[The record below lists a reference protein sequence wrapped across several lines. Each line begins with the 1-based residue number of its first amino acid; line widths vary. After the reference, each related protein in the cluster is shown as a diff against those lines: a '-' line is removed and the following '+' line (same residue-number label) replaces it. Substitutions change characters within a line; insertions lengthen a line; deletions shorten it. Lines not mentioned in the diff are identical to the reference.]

1 MQEVLALALQSMQQD
16 MQRLDRIGSNLAN
29 ALTPGY
35 QRDVMARLPMAA
47 TTATFAAVVDAQRV
61 GGRSAGLAVESRSAL
76 APALLVQTDTR
87 PGSLKFTGQSLDV
100 ALAGPGYFEVTT
112 PSGPAYTRQGNF
124 QLDARGRLV
133 TASGFPVMGKGGEIF
148 LNEGAPVIDAA
159 GNIFASQSSARGPGA
174 LPAMAQL
181 KVLVPEDRAAMR
193 RVGDGLWSAGGPL
206 GDVKDAD
213 VQIKQGYTENSNV
226 NSMQEMVQL
235 VETMRHFESMQKVA
249 LGYDDMTGQ
258 AIRKLGDLS

>member
-16 MQRLDRIGSNLAN
+16 MQRLNRIGSNLAN

-35 QRDVMARLPMAA
+35 QRDVIARQSSVS
-47 TTATFAAVVDAQRV
+47 TATFAAVVDAQRSD
-61 GGRSAGLAVESRSAL
+61 GRSTGSAAERPSAL
-76 APALLVQTDTR
+76 APSLLVQTDTR
-87 PGSLKFTGQSLDV
+87 PGTLKFTGQSLDV

-133 TASGFPVMGKGGEIF
+133 TASGFPVMGKGGEVF
-148 LNEGAPVIDAA
+148 LNEEAPVIDAA
-159 GNIFASQSSARGPGA
+159 GNIFASQSSVRGPGA
-174 LPAMAQL
+174 LPAVAQL
-181 KVLVPEDRAAMR
+181 KVLAPEDRAAMR
-193 RVGDGLWSAGGPL
+193 RIGDGLWSADGPL
-206 GDVKDAD
+206 GDVKDTD
-213 VQIKQGYTENSNV
+213 RQIRQGYTENSNV